1 MGATEMN
8 ALEMAAADAVHNAI
22 QNASNSTARS
32 QQQQDYRLGSSNIGH
47 CRNYAALLTK
57 QTPFSDVRDKTAAFI
72 GTVLGKAIEDQLQI
86 EHPNWLFQSD
96 GVFRIPSGGELPGHP
111 DIVIPASEGADI
123 EDIVAMLEDADYDGP
138 ALFMQG
144 VWDLKS
150 KAEMEAIKR
159 NGQSLQQKFQ
169 LHQYAAMMIDAGVL
183 DPTKPIF
190 ICDVFFDRSAQSQE
204 TWTIGH
210 FYDPDVILEID
221 EWINDVKYA
230 VAHNEDASRD
240 LPREFCW
247 NWCEYATVCRGND
260 TDVEGLLEDPKVFT
274 AVEMY
279 EERKELMDRAKALE
293 KGYKTA
299 LAGVA
304 GSTGQHL
311 IRNTWVN
318 PVEMPASKRAGY
330 YKLSITPVTAPKP
343 KVKRTARKQTVEE
356 IMNKVLKEEMG
367 K

>member
-1 MGATEMN
+1 MN

-32 QQQQDYRLGSSNIGH
+32 QQQQDFRLGSSNIGH

-57 QTPFSDVRDKTAAFI
+57 QTPFSDVRDKTAAFM
-72 GTVLGKAIEDQLQI
+72 GTVLGKAVEDQLQK
-86 EHPNWLFQSD
+86 EHPDWFFQSD

-111 DIVIPASEGADI
+111 DIVIPASAGASVEEI
-123 EDIVAMLEDADYDGP
+123 LASLEDADYDGP

-159 NGQSLQQKFQ
+159 NGQTLQQKFQ
-169 LHQYAAMMIDAGVL
+169 LTQYASMMIDAGHL

-190 ICDVFFDRSAQSQE
+190 IADVFFDRSAQSQE
-204 TWTIGH
+204 TWCIGE
-210 FYDPDVILEID
+210 FYDPDVVAEID

-240 LPREFCW
+240 MPREFCW

-260 TDVEGLLEDPKVFT
+260 TDVEGLLEDPAVFT
-274 AVEMY
+274 AVEMF
-279 EERKELMDRAKALE
+279 EERKVLMDRAKALE

-304 GSTGQHL
+304 GSTGQHM

-330 YKLSITPVTAPKP
+330 FKLSITPVTEPKP
-343 KVKRTARKQTVEE
+343 KPKRAAKKQTAEE
-356 IMNKVLKEEMG
+356 LLSAPTTKEPADS
-367 K
+367 